1 MVRTIENEQL
11 GRQILNRFEIGKV
24 SELMTENGL

>member
-11 GRQILNRFEIGKV
+11 GRQFLNRFEIGKV